1 MDVNSLYFAL
11 KEKLIQVL
19 SKDATNPPQELLNAN
34 PLDLME
40 KVENLAVA
48 AITEIK
54 IWEERQKLA
63 V

>member
-19 SKDATNPPQELLNAN
+19 SKDATNSPQELLNSN

-54 IWEERQKLA
+54 IWEERQKQA